1 MVSTEQR
8 ASTER
13 GPGGQLTA
21 EITSVVKLMQTMKLD
36 IPAYQRPYTWTAKN
50 VSQLVSDIRRFS
62 SAGHY
67 RIGTFILHPSPS
79 EEVGNAGETLDI
91 DSAPWRGGIRIVI
104 WSVALINEF
113 RVWIITTTG
122 VEGVLLGRDD
132 GSELGHGGL

>member
-1 MVSTEQR
+1 MTIDAPADGLKKLSVKDVFADDRYRVPLYQR
-8 ASTER
+8 AYAWTMTEIHT
-13 GPGGQLTA
+13 LL
-21 EITSVVKLMQTMKLD
+21 ID
-36 IPAYQRPYTWTAKN
+36 IQDARKN
-50 VSQLVSDIRRFS
+50 SLRN
-62 SAGHY
+62 
-67 RIGTFILHPSPS
+67 GTDPDPR
-79 EEVGNAGETLDI
+79 

>member
-79 EEVGNAGETLDI
+79 EEVGNAGETLDMPHYKVSESARRRWRAPPDQVLGI
-91 DSAPWRGGIRIVI
+91 DQPSPA
-104 WSVALINEF
+104 S
-113 RVWIITTTG
+113 
-122 VEGVLLGRDD
+122 GR
-132 GSELGHGGL
+132 